1 MTIATDE
8 AEDKYPYLTDTDFYR
23 IPQPG
28 ALSATESREAYVAG
42 RTAEPTEAEIE
53 AAASVIAVEVGELG
67 LSEEL
72 AKDALEAARRAVS
85 E

>member
-1 MTIATDE
+1 MSIATDE
-8 AEDKYPYLTDTDFYR
+8 ADELYPFNQKASSDDELLQNDDNGLKHEGYT
-23 IPQPG
+23 
-28 ALSATESREAYVAG
+28 AG
-42 RTAEPTEAEIE
+42 RTAEPTEAEIK